1 MKPEYDTISIL
12 NVPTDI
18 GTNRTGASLGPYALK
33 AMGLCQKLARLGFD
47 VKEIDNISGPGNT
60 SDFKTGQEKLE
71 DASIWYRSVKY
82 NVYRSLQCGFFPLII
97 GGDHSISIGSIAAVA
112 RYCETVNQP
121 LSVLWF
127 DAHTDFNTF
136 DTTPSGNIHG
146 MPAAVIS
153 GLGHPSLLSIGHKT
167 QLVEPENIY
176 QVGVRSID
184 TAEQQTLSAS
194 KVQVFDMRLIDEK
207 SLCRVIGQI
216 LAELQEKKGWLH
228 VSFDVDCLDPMI
240 APGTGT
246 KIPGGLN
253 YREAQ
258 LCMEMIHESG
268 LMKSLDI
275 VELNPLY
282 DILNQ
287 TGEVLMELIESL
299 FGKQTLPVRNLNQPV
314 HGAYSLKLPITE

>member
-1 MKPEYDTISIL
+1 MNSGHDTISII

-18 GTNRTGASLGPYALK
+18 GSNRTGASLGPYALK
-33 AMGLCQKLARLGFD
+33 ATGLGQKLARLGFD
-47 VKEIDNISGPGNT
+47 VKEIDNISGPVA
-60 SDFKTGQEKLE
+60 SADFKSGQEKLE
-71 DASIWYRSVKY
+71 DASIWYQSVKDD
-82 NVYRSLQCGFFPLII
+82 VYCSLQSGFFPLII
-97 GGDHSISIGSIAAVA
+97 GGDHSISIGSVAAVA
-112 RYCETVNQP
+112 QYCETINQP

-153 GLGHPSLLSIGHKT
+153 GLGHPALLSIGHKT
-167 QLVEPENIY
+167 RLVEPENIY
-176 QVGVRSID
+176 QVGIRSID
-184 TAEQQTLSAS
+184 AAEKKALSAS

-207 SLCRVIGQI
+207 SLSQVIGHI
-216 LAELQEKKGWLH
+216 LAEITEKRAWLH
-228 VSFDVDCLDPMI
+228 VSFDVDCLDPLV

-258 LCMEMIHESG
+258 LCMEMIHDSG

-275 VELNPLY
+275 VELNPLF
-282 DILNQ
+282 DVHNQ
-287 TGEVLMELIESL
+287 TGVVLMELIESL
-299 FGKQTLPVRNLNQPV
+299 FGKQILPVRN
-314 HGAYSLKLPITE
+314 ITGQRMALTP